1 MMVEPWTR
9 RAVALLYAAVIAG
22 YPLVSGL
29 PLVLGVDS
37 RVASVPYRALVLLYS
52 VALFVIVSIVHRR
65 AYRGLYW
72 FPFILFWVLYI
83 LRLFLDIVFL
93 PVALRLTPA
102 EYFAYSLGMCMMTG
116 IVMLMRVDHDTLR
129 LAFRATFAFVVV
141 ACLTALYLNI
151 AAILSGDLSS
161 LQHMRLQSETLNPVG
176 LGNLG
181 VSLMLLSMFIL
192 LHRRPRSVFATL
204 ALLALVLVG
213 LATTGMAASRGPV
226 LAFVLA
232 LPVLVWLGIRRGAWV
247 RALVLASAVVTVG
260 FSAAVYIQQTLGF
273 GIISRIESALNF
285 GADESSNV
293 RLALYRGAWDQFV
306 DNPVLGS
313 SLDER
318 ISTFHPHNPWLESF
332 MATGFLGG
340 TAFSLLLIAAL
351 IGALRILRDMPEHG
365 WLVLLFGQY
374 TLHALLSG
382 ALYLSADMWGLM
394 SAMIAVGFAFIRVP
408 GLPGDRSA
416 HAPASLHAHAGA
428 P

>member
-1 MMVEPWTR
+1 MIVEPWSR

-37 RVASVPYRALVLLYS
+37 RVASVPFRAFVLLYS
-52 VALFVIVSIVHRR
+52 IALFVGVSIVHRR

-72 FPFILFWVLYI
+72 IPFILFWVLYI
-83 LRLFLDIVFL
+83 VRLFLDIVFL
-93 PVALRLTPA
+93 PVTLRLTPA
-102 EYFAYSLGMCMMTG
+102 EYFAYSLGMCMITG
-116 IVMLMRVDHDTLR
+116 IVMLMRVDDDTLR
-129 LAFRATFAFVVV
+129 LAFRATFGAVVIS
-141 ACLTALYLNI
+141 CLTALYLNV

-161 LQHMRLQSETLNPVG
+161 LQNMRLQSETLNPVG

-181 VSLMLLSMFIL
+181 VSLMLLSMFML
-192 LHRRPRSVFATL
+192 LHRLPRSVLATL
-204 ALLALVLVG
+204 ALLALVLIG

-247 RALVLASAVVTVG
+247 RALALAGAVIVTG
-260 FSAAVYIQQTLGF
+260 ISAAVYIQQTLGF
-273 GIISRIESALNF
+273 GIISRISSALDF
-285 GADESSNV
+285 GSDESSNV
-293 RLALYRGAWDQFV
+293 RVALYRGAWDQFV
-306 DNPVLGS
+306 HNPILGS

-318 ISTFHPHNPWLESF
+318 ISTFHPHNPWIESF

-340 TAFSLLLIAAL
+340 TAFSLLLLAAF

-365 WLVLLFGQY
+365 WLPLLFGQY
-374 TLHALLSG
+374 TLHGLLSG

-394 SAMIAVGFAFIRVP
+394 SAMVAIGFASSR
-408 GLPGDRSA
+408 
-416 HAPASLHAHAGA
+416 APATPGSPSAGPPA
-428 P
+428 PLQTQGAQ